1 MAAPASASAMA
12 VARPM
17 PEPAPVISATFPAN
31 GRESVDGTL
40 FPFLPYDFA
49 LAGDVVNEDVLAQA
63 IWSREE
69 RTPAIDAR
77 HLVHEVDQVVSAFEH
92 EGVDHDLITR
102 AASHLF
108 QRHGDRPI
116 ARRIG
121 EDRARPFE

>member
-17 PEPAPVISATFPAN
+17 PEPAPVISATFPAS
-31 GRESVDGTL
+31 GRECVDGTL

-49 LAGDVVNEDVLAQA
+49 LTGDVVDEDVLAQA

-69 RTPAIDAR
+69 RSSAIDTR

-92 EGVDHDLITR
+92 ERVDHDLIAG
-102 AASHLF
+102 AAPHLF
-108 QRHGDRPI
+108 QRLGDRP
-116 ARRIG
+116 
-121 EDRARPFE
+121 